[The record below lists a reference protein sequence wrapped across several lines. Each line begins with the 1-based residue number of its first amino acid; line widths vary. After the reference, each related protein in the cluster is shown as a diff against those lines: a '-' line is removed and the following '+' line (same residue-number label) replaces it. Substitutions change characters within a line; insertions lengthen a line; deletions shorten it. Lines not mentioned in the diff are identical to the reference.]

1 MLIILVKCKIT
12 FDNKCIDTLSLIINL
27 NHILMNVNYLKIKA
41 LMQTIKEIYHFTQ
54 EIMIVKIKLL

>member
-41 LMQTIKEIYHFTQ
+41 SMQTIKEIYHFIQ
-54 EIMIVKIKLL
+54 EIMIVKIKPL